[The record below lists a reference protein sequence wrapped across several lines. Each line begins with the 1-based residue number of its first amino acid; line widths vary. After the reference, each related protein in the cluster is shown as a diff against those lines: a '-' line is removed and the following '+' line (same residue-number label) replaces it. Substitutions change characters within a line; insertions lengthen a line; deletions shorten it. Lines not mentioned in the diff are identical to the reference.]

1 MARINIAEIRRRE
14 IVDAA
19 VTVIAREGWAA
30 ASIDEITR
38 EAGVSRGLVSYHFR
52 DKAELLSGVLER
64 CRQTF
69 RDAVAE
75 AAEQSDDPAEALRLA
90 TRKAIALTVE
100 DPVVYRIFLY
110 FFANAVAEP
119 ELGRQIRDL
128 YGGFRR
134 TVAAAIRA
142 GQQRGIY
149 RRDVDAEAA
158 AARHIGAITGLAL
171 QHLLDPGSFPF
182 DDAARQAE
190 EMLIGYIAAPANS
203 TRDYELAAASGA

>member
-1 MARINIAEIRRRE
+1 MARINIAETRRRE

-30 ASIDEITR
+30 ASIDKITR

-149 RRDVDAEAA
+149 RDVDAEAA

-171 QHLLDPGSFPF
+171 HHLLDPGSFPF

-190 EMLIGYIAAPANS
+190 EMLLGYIAAPASNS
-203 TRDYELAAASGA
+203 RDYELAAASGA